1 MNASPPGVRK
11 PTLRRYVPQWL
22 TSPLSS
28 AICKTRQMPV
38 PAPHRLREEQ
48 LTYPLRTGPSTQK
61 TMTEANCQ
69 HHHWHRHHLCCP
81 QHLQG
86 ASSFVCMHGP
96 SVPCSGRLLSHSLT
110 FCKSLFPYTLFL
122 QSIISNCSFPNEC
135 G

>member
-1 MNASPPGVRK
+1 MEDKSVPSSLEERSPTSHVNAPPPGVRK

-28 AICKTRQMPV
+28 VICKTRQMPV

-69 HHHWHRHHLCCP
+69 HHH
-81 QHLQG
+81 
-86 ASSFVCMHGP
+86 
-96 SVPCSGRLLSHSLT
+96 
-110 FCKSLFPYTLFL
+110 
-122 QSIISNCSFPNEC
+122 
-135 G
+135 